1 MAACPLCRQRKGK
14 RACPA
19 KGELICAACCGAKR
33 RIEIDCPEDC
43 VWLGAHAGAWEG
55 RETERARDLRRLA
68 PHLERLSDLQA
79 RLLFLSLVGVTAL
92 RGRRRDLHDELLLE
106 AMAALRK
113 TVETREKGILYEH
126 PTEDLRAQGLV
137 PELRGLFE
145 AKDEQG
151 IAHTPADKDLLAA
164 LRALEGAVGD
174 VAREGAGPTAFL
186 DTAARVAARMGAA
199 PRAPGRPLI
208 VEP

>member
-1 MAACPLCRQRKGK
+1 VAACPLCRQRKGK

-55 RETERARDLRRLA
+55 RETERTRDLRRLA
-68 PHLERLSDLQA
+68 PHLERLSDAQA

-92 RGRRRDLHDELLLE
+92 RGRRRDLDDELLLE
-106 AMAALRK
+106 ATAALRK

-126 PTEDLRAQGLV
+126 PAEDLRAQGLV

-145 AKDEQG
+145 AGDEQG
-151 IAHTPADKDLLAA
+151 NAHAPADKDLLAA
-164 LRALEGAVGD
+164 LRALEGALRD
-174 VAREGAGPTAFL
+174 AAREGAGPAAFL

>member
-55 RETERARDLRRLA
+55 RATERTRDLRRLA
-68 PHLERLSDLQA
+68 PHLERLSDAQA

-92 RGRRRDLHDELLLE
+92 RGRRRDLDDELLLE
-106 AMAALRK
+106 ATAA
-113 TVETREKGILYEH
+113 
-126 PTEDLRAQGLV
+126 D
-137 PELRGLFE
+137 ELMITTMVY
-145 AKDEQG
+145 D
-151 IAHTPADKDLLAA
+151 PADRLASFT
-164 LRALEGAVGD
+164 L
-174 VAREGAGPTAFL
+174 
-186 DTAARVAARMGAA
+186 VAAQA
-199 PRAPGRPLI
+199 RAPQPATA
-208 VEP
+208 P

>member
-55 RETERARDLRRLA
+55 RETERTRDLRRLA
-68 PHLERLSDLQA
+68 PHLERLSDAQA

-92 RGRRRDLHDELLLE
+92 RGRRRDLDDELLLE
-106 AMAALRK
+106 ATAALRK

-126 PTEDLRAQGLV
+126 PAEDLRAQGLV

-151 IAHTPADKDLLAA
+151 IAHAPADKDLLAV
-164 LRALEGAVGD
+164 LRALEGALGH
-174 VAREGAGPTAFL
+174 VAREGAGPAAFL
-186 DTAARVAARMGAA
+186 DTAARMAAHMGAR

>member
-55 RETERARDLRRLA
+55 RETERTRDLRRLA
-68 PHLERLSDLQA
+68 PHLERLSDAQA

-92 RGRRRDLHDELLLE
+92 RGRRRDLDDELLLE
-106 AMAALRK
+106 ATAALRK

-126 PTEDLRAQGLV
+126 PAEDLRAQGLV
-137 PELRGLFE
+137 PELRDLFE

-151 IAHTPADKDLLAA
+151 IAHAPADKDLLAV
-164 LRALEGAVGD
+164 LRALEGALGH
-174 VAREGAGPTAFL
+174 VAREGAGPAAFL
-186 DTAARVAARMGAA
+186 DTAARMAARMGAR

>member
-1 MAACPLCRQRKGK
+1 VAACPLCRQRKGK

-19 KGELICAACCGAKR
+19 KGELICAACCGQKR

-55 RETERARDLRRLA
+55 RETERTRDLRRLA
-68 PHLERLSDLQA
+68 PHLEGLSDPQA

-92 RGRRRDLHDELLLE
+92 RGRRALDDELLLE
-106 AMAALRK
+106 ATAALRK

-126 PTEDLRAQGLV
+126 PAEDLRAQGLV

-151 IAHTPADKDLLAA
+151 IARAPADKDLLAV
-164 LRALEGAVGD
+164 LRALEGALGD
-174 VAREGAGPTAFL
+174 VAREGAGPATFL
-186 DTAARVAARMGAA
+186 DTAARMAARMGVL
-199 PRAPGRPLI
+199 PRSPGRPLI

>member
-1 MAACPLCRQRKGK
+1 VAACPLCRQRKGK

-55 RETERARDLRRLA
+55 RETERTRDLRRLA
-68 PHLERLSDLQA
+68 PHLERLSDAQA

-92 RGRRRDLHDELLLE
+92 RGRRRDLDDELLLE
-106 AMAALRK
+106 ATAALRK

-126 PTEDLRAQGLV
+126 PAEDLRAQGLV

-151 IAHTPADKDLLAA
+151 IAHAPADKDLLAV
-164 LRALEGAVGD
+164 LRALEGALGH
-174 VAREGAGPTAFL
+174 VAREGAGPAAFL
-186 DTAARVAARMGAA
+186 DTAARMAARMGAR

>member
-19 KGELICAACCGAKR
+19 KGELICAACCGQKR
-33 RIEIDCPEDC
+33 RIEIDCPGDC

-55 RETERARDLRRLA
+55 RETERTRDLRRLA
-68 PHLERLSDLQA
+68 PHLEGLSDPQA

-92 RGRRRDLHDELLLE
+92 RGRRALDDELLLE
-106 AMAALRK
+106 ATAALRK

-126 PTEDLRAQGLV
+126 PAEDLRAQGLV

-151 IAHTPADKDLLAA
+151 IAHAPADKDLLAV
-164 LRALEGAVGD
+164 LRALEGVLGD
-174 VAREGAGPTAFL
+174 VVREGAGPAAFL
-186 DTAARVAARMGAA
+186 DTAARVAARMGVA

>member
-1 MAACPLCRQRKGK
+1 VAACPLCRQRKGK

-55 RETERARDLRRLA
+55 RETERTRDLRRLA
-68 PHLERLSDLQA
+68 PHLERLSDAQA

-92 RGRRRDLHDELLLE
+92 RGRRRDLDDELLLE
-106 AMAALRK
+106 ATAALRK
-113 TVETREKGILYEH
+113 TVETKEKGILYEH
-126 PTEDLRAQGLV
+126 PAEDLRAQGLV

-151 IAHTPADKDLLAA
+151 IAHAPADKDLLAV
-164 LRALEGAVGD
+164 LRALEGALGH
-174 VAREGAGPTAFL
+174 VAREGAGPAAFL
-186 DTAARVAARMGAA
+186 DTAARMAARMGAR
-199 PRAPGRPLI
+199 PLAPGRPLI